1 MRVKIDKSRRHDEL
15 ARVKNF
21 RALRHRNFSR
31 RSNLFDLLSVQQHV
45 EARVRLRRRI
55 DHPPV
60 LNQKHSPIPST
71 SLAVPGACPSL
82 WPMNSTS
89 TRSPCE
95 LLLHWS
101 SVPARK
107 NAACPPLAAY
117 YQSHG

>member
-45 EARVRLRRRI
+45 EARVRLRRRT

-60 LNQKHSPIPST
+60 LNQQHPLIPST
-71 SLAVPGACPSL
+71 LLAVPGACSPL
-82 WPMNSTS
+82 WPLKSTS

-95 LLLHWS
+95 LLFR
-101 SVPARK
+101 VPPVSARST
-107 NAACPPLAAY
+107 AARSPSPEY
-117 YQSHG
+117 SQS